1 MFDKSTVP
9 TDDPMYEHID
19 RINQSIAVVRGFL
32 KDKVSFDSL
41 EDIPMLT
48 GQAEIFFQGHL
59 RRALAFLDG
68 AKHAQDAGHELIEIT
83 AVRCLYESAAC
94 IHDFSN
100 QLIRLIDA
108 GQMTDAVLLAHQ
120 RSFAHRFEVK
130 AMNTDQFDYTAVNVM
145 WPAPGSEDT
154 ELGVLMEL
162 EVGHGEASVY
172 ARVQA

>member
-100 QLIRLIDA
+100 QLI
-108 GQMTDAVLLAHQ
+108 
-120 RSFAHRFEVK
+120 
-130 AMNTDQFDYTAVNVM
+130 

>member
-68 AKHAQDAGHELIEIT
+68 AKHAQDAGHELIEIRK
-83 AVRCLYESAAC
+83 AVSAVQE
-94 IHDFSN
+94 IHN
-100 QLIRLIDA
+100 Q
-108 GQMTDAVLLAHQ
+108 VQ
-120 RSFAHRFEVK
+120 RPVRGKV
-130 AMNTDQFDYTAVNVM
+130 
-145 WPAPGSEDT
+145 
-154 ELGVLMEL
+154 
-162 EVGHGEASVY
+162 
-172 ARVQA
+172 